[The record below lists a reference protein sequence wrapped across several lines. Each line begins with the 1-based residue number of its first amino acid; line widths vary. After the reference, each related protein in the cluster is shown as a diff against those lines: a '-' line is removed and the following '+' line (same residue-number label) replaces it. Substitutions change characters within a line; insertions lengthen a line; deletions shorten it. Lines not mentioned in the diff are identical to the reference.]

1 MTPSIGRRSL
11 EVFGDLL
18 VTASH
23 RTRTT
28 EMTLADKAETALRA
42 IKRFLRP
49 SEPTPMQN
57 EGRPTRAADKAEQ
70 ARKLGRSHEH

>member
-1 MTPSIGRRSL
+1 
-11 EVFGDLL
+11 
-18 VTASH
+18 
-23 RTRTT
+23 
-28 EMTLADKAETALRA
+28 MTLAEKAETALRA

-70 ARKLGRSHEH
+70 ARKLGRRHKH